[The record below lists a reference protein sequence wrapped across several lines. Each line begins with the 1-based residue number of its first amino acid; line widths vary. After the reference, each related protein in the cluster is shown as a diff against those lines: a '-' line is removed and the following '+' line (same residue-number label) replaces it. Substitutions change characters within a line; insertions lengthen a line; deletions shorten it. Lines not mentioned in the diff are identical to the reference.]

1 MLMALIAVTI
11 SKVYTYLQI
20 HHVVSIKQ
28 NILYV
33 NHMSIK

>member
-1 MLMALIAVTI
+1 MFMALIAAMI

-20 HHVVSIKQ
+20 HHIVNIKQ

-33 NHMSIK
+33 NQTSIM